1 MRIRATVAAVSGA
14 LALSAI
20 AIPAAQ
26 ATGGHSYSHDDV
38 QKAAQA
44 AREAADGTS
53 SYTGSTGEEG
63 TPYPLDV
70 TFSAV
75 KVNNG
80 KPIVV
85 GIGNTVTV
93 PVTFTV
99 THSAD
104 VDLYAADTYLDVELY
119 RGDYTLPDNWLV
131 GPDWPVCTDV
141 SATKAN
147 CKSTIEADP
156 TWDLVGNE
164 DATTWK
170 ADGYVLDFND
180 QDPMAE
186 DIDWSQVG
194 FAEAENLG
202 SVKLQRY
209 SKLTV
214 NASPEPVKKGKTITV
229 TGALT
234 RANWDDFAY
243 HGYTGQSVKLQFRK
257 AGSSTYTTVKTI
269 KSSSTGSLKT
279 TVTAASDGYW
289 RYSFAGTSTT
299 PAVNATGD
307 YLDVR

>member
-14 LALSAI
+14 LALSAL
-20 AIPAAQ
+20 AVPAAQ

-44 AREAADGTS
+44 AREATDGKS
-53 SYTGSTGEEG
+53 AYTGSTGEDAE
-63 TPYPLDV
+63 PYPLDV

-80 KPIVV
+80 KPIAV
-85 GIGNTVTV
+85 GVSNKVTV

-99 THSAD
+99 THSED
-104 VDLYAADTYLDVELY
+104 VDIHADDTYLDVELY
-119 RGDYTLPDNWLV
+119 RGDYETPDNWLV
-131 GPDWPVCTDV
+131 GPDWPVCHDV

-147 CKSTIEADP
+147 CTSTIEADP
-156 TWDLVGNE
+156 TWDMVGNE

-170 ADGYVLDFND
+170 ADGYLLDFND
-180 QDPMAE
+180 QDPLGE

-194 FAEAENLG
+194 FAGADNLG
-202 SVKLQRY
+202 SVKVQRY

-214 NASPEPVKKGKTITV
+214 NAAPEPVKKGRTVTV
-229 TGALT
+229 TGKLS

-243 HGYTGQSVKLQFRK
+243 HGYTGQSVQLQFRK
-257 AGSSTYTTVKTI
+257 KNSDTYTTLKTVRTDG
-269 KSSSTGSLKT
+269 TGNLKT
-279 TVTAASDGYW
+279 TTTATVDGYF

-299 PAVNATGD
+299 PAVKATGD
-307 YLDVR
+307 YVDVQ